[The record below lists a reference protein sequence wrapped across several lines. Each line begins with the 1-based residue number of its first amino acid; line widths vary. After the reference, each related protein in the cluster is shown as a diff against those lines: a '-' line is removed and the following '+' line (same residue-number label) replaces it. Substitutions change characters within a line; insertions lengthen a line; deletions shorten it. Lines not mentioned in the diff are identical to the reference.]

1 MSENEAL
8 TWRKV
13 EVRRSSTEVP
23 KDQHPRQPHL
33 PSLHFPTTFL
43 SGHNACGR
51 NLSNGNMGLEA
62 EVVSLAISDP
72 QTAGPSKPAPSPKS
86 APKSKPPARASAAAQ
101 DIRHPKFIPEYL
113 PSDASTPF
121 DSAEGWIVP
130 LRAPAYF
137 PLDVFHTVLE
147 QQALHPEQNSSL
159 ILRAE
164 QLPNA
169 PREDESSDDELAAKL
184 GLNPEPLK
192 RLRVRFVPR
201 QARRDVRLTQR
212 NVAYSADIGTLGMV
226 LKAPEANSAA
236 DMPYYHPP
244 VRRLAFIWEA
254 DESGEGEQG
263 GDGED
268 DVSNRIYGWIY
279 VAYLPFDD
287 TPTPATNGLGPPPKP
302 PRKRSPL
309 AGPSAGETVAPPA
322 TVLEDDSP
330 EGRDEA
336 RVLAERRLQRTCL
349 HLLEKLHKHGHGTL
363 NGYVKRVHHDVST
376 AT

>member
-1 MSENEAL
+1 MAL
-8 TWRKV
+8 G
-13 EVRRSSTEVP
+13 
-23 KDQHPRQPHL
+23 DAQ
-33 PSLHFPTTFL
+33 
-43 SGHNACGR
+43 
-51 NLSNGNMGLEA
+51 
-62 EVVSLAISDP
+62 
-72 QTAGPSKPAPSPKS
+72 AGPSKPPSPPNS
-86 APKSKPPARASAAAQ
+86 TPKTKHPARANAAAQ
-101 DIRHPKFIPEYL
+101 DIRHPKFVPEYL
-113 PSDASTPF
+113 PNDASTPF
-121 DSAEGWIVP
+121 DSAKGWVVP

-137 PLDVFHTVLE
+137 PLDVFHTVLQ

-169 PREDESSDDELAAKL
+169 PSDDEASDDELATQL
-184 GLNPEPLK
+184 GLNPEPLE

-201 QARRDVRLTQR
+201 QARRDARLTQR
-212 NVAYSADIGTLGMV
+212 NTAYSADIGTLGMV
-226 LKAPEANSAA
+226 LKTPEVVSAA
-236 DMPYYHPP
+236 EMPYYHPP
-244 VRRLAFIWEA
+244 VRRLAFVWEA
-254 DESGEGEQG
+254 DESGDSPQEEGKE
-263 GDGED
+263 GDGG
-268 DVSNRIYGWIY
+268 NRTYGWIY

-330 EGRDEA
+330 EGREEA

-363 NGYVKRVHHDVST
+363 NGYVKRVHHDVRSLVCATRADSRSSSPANHSRTCIRLSRSVTSSST
-376 AT
+376 LAFLSRGAQRSKTSNGMSGR